1 MVLRSCLYER
11 RDGSKNRM
19 LGGGGGGGGDKKK
32 REKRLFSFLYRS
44 DIRLLD

>member
-1 MVLRSCLYER
+1 MKWMKPVFEIHF
-11 RDGSKNRM
+11 
-19 LGGGGGGGGDKKK
+19 LGGSEGGGGGGDKKK